1 MFLSISQKIVSTK
14 FDQKKVAKE
23 KLYGAKEPI
32 KIWDADVGNIY
43 NSKYL
48 IGCLCEVLR
57 PLVLIL
63 PKMRGCV
70 KTFKDKNNKLMSL
83 RINDEQLLEKYGSI
97 CIKIEDL
104 CINIKLN
111 ALPVSGYIYI
121 CMYIFICIYII
132 YIILIFAIQ
141 ICQEIM

>member
-14 FDQKKVAKE
+14 FDKKKVAKE

-32 KIWDADVGNIY
+32 KIWDVDVGNIY

-63 PKMRGCV
+63 PKMSGCV

-83 RINDEQLLEKYGSI
+83 RINDEQLLEKYGTI

-111 ALPVSGYIYI
+111 ALQVSGYIYI
-121 CMYIFICIYII
+121 YIYIYMYTNIYICMYVC
-132 YIILIFAIQ
+132 
-141 ICQEIM
+141 M

>member
-14 FDQKKVAKE
+14 FDKKKVAKE

-32 KIWDADVGNIY
+32 KIWDVDVGNIY

-121 CMYIFICIYII
+121 YIYICMYIYIYKYIYIYVCI
-132 YIILIFAIQ
+132 FLYVYI
-141 ICQEIM
+141 